1 MYIGISPSKFAE
13 LVKDGRMPKALPLD
27 GRKLWDLRKLDAAFD
42 ALDDDPPDSS
52 WDDFAS
58 AAHS

>member
-1 MYIGISPSKFAE
+1 MYIGISPSKFDE

-42 ALDDDPPDSS
+42 ALDDGPPDSS
-52 WDDFAS
+52 WENFAS
-58 AAHS
+58 VAAS

>member
-1 MYIGISPSKFAE
+1 
-13 LVKDGRMPKALPLD
+13 MPKALPLD

-42 ALDDDPPDSS
+42 ALDDDPPDNS

-58 AAHS
+58 AGHS